1 MGCSLLNGGLRF
13 GRCVVSNSGLMYL
26 GYLNLKIKV
35 MVISSKAGVPK
46 RDGSGK
52 GNRANAG
59 RGGCA
64 VPRGGGKMCRG
75 GRVKRSG
82 RRGNR

>member
-1 MGCSLLNGGLRF
+1 M
-13 GRCVVSNSGLMYL
+13 VSN
-26 GYLNLKIKV
+26 
-35 MVISSKAGVPK
+35 KAGVPK

>member
-1 MGCSLLNGGLRF
+1 MGYSHLSGGLHF
-13 GRCVVSNSGLMYL
+13 AHCVVLNSGLTYL
-26 GYLNLKIKV
+26 GYLNLKIKI
-35 MVISSKAGVPK
+35 MVSNKAGVPK

>member
-13 GRCVVSNSGLMYL
+13 VRCVVSNSGLMYL

-52 GNRANAG
+52 GQQANRG

-64 VPRGGGKMCRG
+64 TPRRSTRVGRANRRQRIGRGG
-75 GRVKRSG
+75 
-82 RRGNR
+82 NR